1 MGCHCLLW
9 FCSIAD
15 INRTHSIG
23 FFGFLCRRTS
33 HAAKPKWH
41 LILAKWGKVTD
52 HWPQIIHF
60 RTLYFC
66 HSTENKTKPPGQ
78 QREELRVLYLSL
90 IVIFPKRNSHPPRG
104 YLPNPG
110 IEPRSPSL
118 QADSLPSELPGKP
131 VVQLTNHMK
140 IIIVYSTPGDSEG
153 QGNLEWCSSW
163 GHKELDTT

>member
-118 QADSLPSELPGKP
+118 QADNLLYEPSGKP
-131 VVQLTNHMK
+131 KRNSTTSFNGSQIAGEHFNL
-140 IIIVYSTPGDSEG
+140 YSMGF
-153 QGNLEWCSSW
+153 
-163 GHKELDTT
+163 